1 MNIAK
6 MINYSNNLSG
16 LEKTIVAIGALDVI
30 YIAWILLSSVLN
42 LDGALPDIWR
52 NLQTSDVQSPLIMMS
67 AIMLFNSSLFICG
80 AAMLIRNKNFILLNY
95 LHLPFRLLM
104 GVPTLYPL
112 FAVISWLNIELSGIS
127 ILVSMLFMETFRVAL
142 VKKWQK
148 TENV

>member
-1 MNIAK
+1 

-16 LEKTIVAIGALDVI
+16 LEKTIVAIGVLDVA
-30 YIAWILLSSVLN
+30 YIVWVVLSSILN
-42 LDGALPDIWR
+42 LPGALPEIWQ
-52 NLQTSDVQSPLIMMS
+52 NLHASEAQSPMVMML
-67 AIMLFNSSLFICG
+67 AIILFNMSLFICG
-80 AAMLIRNKNFILLNY
+80 AAMLIRNKNFVLLNY

-112 FAVISWLNIELSGIS
+112 FAVISWLNIELSATA
-127 ILVSMLFMETFRVAL
+127 ILASMLFMEAFRVAL